1 MAFSFVGDVDDEV
14 LLVPD
19 DLPQLLDF
27 AENFDADFLWKHFL
41 IHILNALIIDSVFLL
56 RQQFAV
62 LLMYFI

>member
-1 MAFSFVGDVDDEV
+1 MAFSFVGDLDDEV

-27 AENFDADFLWKHFL
+27 AENFDADFLRKHFL